1 MGLLAMP
8 PTHAEQIFTETPVT
22 GPTTGTSRK
31 HGEHRA
37 HGRRRRRRRTPPR
50 NVTPGRVAKYVVLGV
65 LALVAL
71 VLYAAEFLRSARQ
84 EDHRSAE
91 QEQAC
96 SKAYKS
102 GDVRLA
108 AVACEPANWQ
118 RPAN

>member
-1 MGLLAMP
+1 MGLPFMT
-8 PTHAEQIFTETPVT
+8 THTEQIYTELPA
-22 GPTTGTSRK
+22 GTEQPAK
-31 HGEHRA
+31 QTHGEPRSR
-37 HGRRRRRRRTPPR
+37 GRRRRRRRTTPR
-50 NVTPGRVAKYVVLGV
+50 RKNITPGRVAKFVVFGV

-71 VLYAAEFLRSARQ
+71 MLYAAEFLRSAKQ
-84 EDHRSAE
+84 EDHKSAE

-118 RPAN
+118 RPN